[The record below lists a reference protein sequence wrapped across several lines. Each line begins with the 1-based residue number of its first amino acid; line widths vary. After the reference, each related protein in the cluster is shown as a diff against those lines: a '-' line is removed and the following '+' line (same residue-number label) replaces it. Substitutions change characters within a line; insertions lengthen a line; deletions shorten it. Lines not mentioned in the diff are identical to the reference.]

1 MAQALRIRVLAVDDS
16 AVMRS
21 VLRTALGTCP
31 QVEVVGTA
39 QDGHEALDAIE
50 RLKPDLVLLD
60 VEMPRMSGIEMLAQM
75 RARRLRSRVIIC
87 STLTRRGAGITLEA
101 LASGATDYVSKPIV
115 HNAGDGISA
124 LKQELLP
131 KILALFPPEGWQC
144 PVEFPYKSS
153 QAPAY
158 PEPRYGAVPG
168 VLVIGVSTG
177 GPAALER
184 ILPALSADFPLPILV
199 AQHMPRLF
207 TSLLAQRLDGLCP
220 FPVREADPGS
230 PINPGSAYVA
240 RGEWHLEIAGN
251 SAQASLR
258 LHEGDSTDPCRPSV
272 DLLFHS
278 AASVYG
284 PGVLALVLTGMGC
297 DGLDGCRAV
306 RAAGGRVL
314 VQDRATSAVWGMP
327 GAVAREGLA
336 ERILPLDSIA
346 QEISRSAKYQGA
358 REPGSVN
365 WSFGW

>member
-1 MAQALRIRVLAVDDS
+1 MKRPLRIRVLAVDDS

-21 VLRTALGTCP
+21 VLRTTLGTCP
-31 QVEVVGTA
+31 QIEVVGTA
-39 QDGHEALDAIE
+39 QDGYEALDAIE

-60 VEMPRMSGIEMLAQM
+60 VEMPCMSGLEVLVEM
-75 RARRLRSRVIIC
+75 RARHLQSKVIIC

-101 LASGATDYVSKPIV
+101 LASGATDYVSKPIA
-115 HNAGDGISA
+115 HNPGEAICILRA
-124 LKQELLP
+124 ELLP
-131 KILALFPPEGWQC
+131 RILALFPPEGWQC
-144 PVEFPYKSS
+144 PVEFPYRSS
-153 QAPAY
+153 LASAY
-158 PEPRYGAVPG
+158 PEPRPAAVPG

-184 ILPALSADFPLPILV
+184 ILPALSAEFPLPILV

-207 TSLLAQRLDGLCP
+207 TSLLAQRLNGLCP
-220 FPVREADPGS
+220 FPVREADAGS
-230 PINPGSAYVA
+230 QIRAGSAYLA
-240 RGEWHLEIAGN
+240 RGEWHLEIAGS
-251 SAQASLR
+251 SAQAFLR

-272 DLLFHS
+272 DLLFRS

-346 QEISRSAKYQGA
+346 QEISRFARYQGA
-358 REPGSVN
+358 REPRSVN
-365 WSFGW
+365 RSFGW